1 MQNGG
6 AESDSPTKVWS
17 LTAKLVI
24 SLATSRILVRKSK
37 KKIKQH
43 KAGSKYQMHLQVQ
56 SKMPF
61 DDTLLYRIFR
71 FSFRKNAPTTV
82 VKMNERMETAIWERQ
97 PAQAFF
103 PPTNQHKFEPET
115 FRQLQDR

>member
-1 MQNGG
+1 MILCYI
-6 AESDSPTKVWS
+6 AYSDSVS
-17 LTAKLVI
+17 
-24 SLATSRILVRKSK
+24 
-37 KKIKQH
+37 
-43 KAGSKYQMHLQVQ
+43 G
-56 SKMPF
+56 
-61 DDTLLYRIFR
+61 
-71 FSFRKNAPTTV
+71 KNAPTTV

>member
-1 MQNGG
+1 LELNSQ
-6 AESDSPTKVWS
+6 ACHITRH
-17 LTAKLVI
+17 I
-24 SLATSRILVRKSK
+24 SYSRSK
-37 KKIKQH
+37 EQKKIKQH